1 MKQITKL
8 KLAAINQWC
17 KAEKKSLEYVLQV
30 MQDMVKVEHHDAVRF
45 FTELRN
51 EHEKLEKEVND
62 LLEIVIQLE
71 DTKL

>member
-8 KLAAINQWC
+8 KLATINQWC
-17 KAEKKSLEYVLQV
+17 KAEEKSFEYVLQV